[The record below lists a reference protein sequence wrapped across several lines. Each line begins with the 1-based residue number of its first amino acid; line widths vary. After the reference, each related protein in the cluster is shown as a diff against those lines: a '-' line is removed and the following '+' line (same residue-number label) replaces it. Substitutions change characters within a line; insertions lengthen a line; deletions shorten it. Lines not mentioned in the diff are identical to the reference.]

1 MRLDHARRAVVR
13 NLLSAAALTVAPSLP
28 ASADAPPTYSLKGL
42 AGALTGADAPRPA
55 DQLGVIGRG
64 QNRDKSG
71 RLNSCPAD
79 KKGCISTFSQF
90 DEESYVPPWTY
101 QSDFSTQATSPN
113 DARRAAL
120 RAEVGAAAVEAGET
134 KPAPK
139 SREVAEREL
148 RAAIEAAAGRIV
160 ETGDRYLYAEFEA
173 GGGTVDDVEF
183 LFSLDTPIVGYRS
196 APRRGADDKRQ
207 RNRIKELRK
216 ALKEDGWKSVGR
228 IVE

>member
-1 MRLDHARRAVVR
+1 MRSFLRALSHLALAASATMRLDHARRAVVR

-101 QSDFSTQATSPN
+101 QPGFSTQATSPN

-148 RAAIEAAAGRIV
+148 RTAIEAAPRNVPRGRV
-160 ETGDRYLYAEFEA
+160 ACHPTPWRGRAPVPH
-173 GGGTVDDVEF
+173 TVH
-183 LFSLDTPIVGYRS
+183 TP
-196 APRRGADDKRQ
+196 Q
-207 RNRIKELRK
+207 
-216 ALKEDGWKSVGR
+216 
-228 IVE
+228 